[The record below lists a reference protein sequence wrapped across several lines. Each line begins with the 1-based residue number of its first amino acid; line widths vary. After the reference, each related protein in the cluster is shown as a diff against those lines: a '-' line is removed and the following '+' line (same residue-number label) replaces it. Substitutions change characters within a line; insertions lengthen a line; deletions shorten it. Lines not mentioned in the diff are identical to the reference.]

1 MVTEIQ
7 YRVLKWIAPAEPDPL
22 TGAAYRH
29 VSKLRSLFGE
39 ELFRKIQGRT
49 VIDFGCGEGRE
60 VLEMAASGAERVIGI
75 DVQTHLLERARRLA
89 AEAGLDAV
97 CEFATSTSAQA
108 DVIVSI
114 DGFEHFLDPEAVLRT
129 MDRLLAPTG
138 EILISFGP
146 TWYHPYGGHLFSFYP
161 WIHLLFS
168 EKALIRWRSDIR
180 SDGATRF
187 REVAGGLNQMTIGRF
202 ERIVA
207 RSPFRFAAFE
217 TIPIRRLKRLHNRLT
232 REFTSAAVRC
242 RLVRKER

>member
-22 TGAAYRH
+22 TGAAYRYD
-29 VSKLRSLFGE
+29 SKLRLLFGD
-39 ELFRKIQGRT
+39 ELFARVQGRT

-60 VLEMAASGAERVIGI
+60 VLELAASGAGRVIGI
-75 DVQTHLLERARRLA
+75 DVQTHLIERARRLA
-89 AEAGLDAV
+89 REARLDGV
-97 CEFATSTSAQA
+97 CEFVTSTNARA
-108 DVIVSI
+108 DVIVSV
-114 DGFEHFLDPEAVLRT
+114 DGFEHFNDPEAVLHT
-129 MDRLLAPTG
+129 MDRLLAPGG
-138 EILISFGP
+138 EILVSFGP

-168 EKALIRWRSDIR
+168 ERALIRWRSDIR

-187 REVAGGLNQMTIGRF
+187 SEVVGGLNQMTIGRF
-202 ERIVA
+202 ERIIA
-207 RSPFRFAAFE
+207 RSPFRFASFE

-242 RLVRKER
+242 RLVRKEC